1 MITFANFAS
10 ILQSYITGDDWERV
24 KDLPI
29 SGVVS
34 DSRAVKSGEVF
45 ALLSINPDTKHQAKN
60 YIDGIN
66 PVAVLSEISSNDMGY
81 DDQNLPKMPI
91 VHIANLRLI
100 LGDFIK
106 AYLHKKQ
113 PVSSPKILAVTGTNG
128 KTTISQL
135 TAQLGELSCKP
146 SAIMGTAGNGRLGH
160 LVQSTHTTSEVIKVH
175 EFLHTMGADGVQMV
189 ALEASSHG
197 LHQHRLQG
205 VGVSVGV
212 FSNLSRDHL
221 DYHADMDEYGS
232 AKARLFDTSYFKELS
247 HAIINIDDT
256 FGRQLAQD
264 LQGSNLP
271 DGDLTVWTYST
282 ADSTATFFADNI
294 SPSLHGVRFE
304 LHSPFGVVELNSP
317 LLGRFNVGNLL
328 ASVASLLAL
337 YPDDF
342 ANLSAIV
349 PKLHG
354 ARGRMQVVGTSKA
367 GAVFIVDYAHTPDAL
382 TQVLTSL
389 KAHTDGK
396 LWAVFGCGGDRDK
409 GKRPLMAKA
418 GLDLADRVILTS
430 DNPRSEN
437 PNAILNDMQAGMTCD
452 EHYRTIIEPDRKQ
465 AIQYAV
471 QHAKAG
477 DIVVIAGKGHE
488 TYQEINGVRYD
499 FDDVAVV
506 QELIN

>member
-1 MITFANFAS
+1 MIIFADFTD
-10 ILQSYITGDDWERV
+10 ILMPHIAQSDWERI
-24 KDLPI
+24 KALPI

-34 DSRAVKSGEVF
+34 DSRAVKNGEVF
-45 ALLSINPDTKHQAKN
+45 ALLSINPNTKHQAKH
-60 YIDGIN
+60 YIDGIR
-66 PVAVLSEISSNDMGY
+66 PVAVLSEISSGDMGY
-81 DDQNLPKMPI
+81 DKQNPPKTPI
-91 VHIANLRLI
+91 VHIVNLRLI

-106 AYLHKKQ
+106 AYLNKRQ
-113 PVSSPKILAVTGTNG
+113 AVSPPQVIAVTGTNG

-135 TAQLGELSCKP
+135 VAQLGELSGKP

-175 EFLHTMGADGVQMV
+175 EFLHTMASDGVQMV

-205 VGVSVGV
+205 VGVCVGV

-221 DYHADMDEYGS
+221 DYHADMDEYGH

-247 HAIINIDDT
+247 HAVINIDDV
-256 FGRQLAQD
+256 FGRQLAKD
-264 LQGSNLP
+264 LQDSNLP

-294 SPSLHGVRFE
+294 SPSLHGVSFD
-304 LHSPFGVVELNSP
+304 LHSPFGVIELNSP
-317 LLGRFNVGNLL
+317 LLGRFNVGNLV

-342 ANLSAIV
+342 ANLPAIV
-349 PKLHG
+349 PKLQG

-382 TQVLTSL
+382 TQVLSSL

-409 GKRPLMAKA
+409 GKRPLMAQA
-418 GLDLADRVILTS
+418 GLALADRVVLTS

-437 PNAILNDMQAGMTCD
+437 PNAILADMQAGMTCD
-452 EHYRTIIEPDRKQ
+452 DHYRTVIEPDRKQ
-465 AIQYAV
+465 AIQHAV

-488 TYQEINGVRYD
+488 AYQEIQGVRYE